1 MSEQLSLIKNL
12 VDAIC
17 RLEVGDK
24 LSGGEMARLVKEITS
39 LEIEE
44 GGPYS
49 IESGGGLDKA
59 DFGLNLLISYFL
71 LLCEVDLPKL
81 DVFLKDKLVNPSS
94 TIIPPEELLELVRKW
109 KARNGSGGVNASRG
123 SQEIVYGEGEKR
135 VMDLIMKKFD
145 ERFAGFSKETR
156 ERARKAIE
164 KTILG
169 NQDKQMSLMAYFTK
183 IALGKR
189 GAKISDDTVAE
200 MGLANIFFWTAFIIY
215 DDFWDEDEAA
225 DPKLL
230 PIANVFARH
239 YTDYFLNVLSN
250 NTEFRSFFHE
260 RTDKLDAANAW
271 ETEFCRL
278 KVQNGKVYIPDSL
291 PKYDDYEKK
300 FQPASGHIF
309 GPVAELITMGYSLE
323 SPEIQNFI
331 SYFKNYLIA
340 MQLNDDA
347 HDWEED
353 LRRGHISTVV
363 DLLLR
368 DLKASGW
375 DKPSIDLETDLPEL
389 QKLFWFTTMP
399 KYIKLVIAH
408 TNKARSALLGM
419 KVFEDTKPLMQF
431 VDRNENIARKAEQ
444 EQTDSEGFLSEY
456 RNA

>member
-1 MSEQLSLIKNL
+1 MQIYLIKNL
-12 VDAIC
+12 FDAIR
-17 RLEVGDK
+17 RLEAGER
-24 LSGGEMARLVKEITS
+24 LSGGEMARLVKEITG

-49 IESGGGLDKA
+49 IEPGGGLDKA
-59 DFGLNLLISYFL
+59 DFGLNLLIAYFL

-81 DVFLKDKLVNPSS
+81 DDFLAINFANPSS
-94 TIIPPEELLELVRKW
+94 IIISPEELLELVGKW
-109 KARNGSGGVNASRG
+109 KAKKGNGGVNASASVVEKG
-123 SQEIVYGEGEKR
+123 IVYDEGEQR
-135 VMDLIMKKFD
+135 VMDLIMKKFE
-145 ERFAGFSKETR
+145 ERFAGFSNETR
-156 ERARKAIE
+156 ERARRAIE

-183 IALGKR
+183 IAIGKR
-189 GAKISDDTVAE
+189 GAEISDDTIAE

-239 YTDYFLNVLSN
+239 YADYFLNVLPDN
-250 NTEFRSFFHE
+250 PEFRSFFHKYM
-260 RTDKLDAANAW
+260 DKLDAANAW
-271 ETEFCRL
+271 ETEFCRM
-278 KVQNGKVYIPDSL
+278 KVQNNKVHIPDSL
-291 PKYDDYEKK
+291 PEYDDYEKK

-309 GPVAELITMGYSLE
+309 GPVAELVKMGYSLE

-363 DLLLR
+363 DILLR
-368 DLKASGW
+368 DVKASGW
-375 DKPSIDLETDLPEL
+375 NKPSIDLETDLPEL

-408 TNKARSALLGM
+408 TNKARNALLDM
-419 KVFEDTKPLMQF
+419 KVFEDIKPLMRF
-431 VDRNENIARKAEQ
+431 VDRNENVARKAER
-444 EQTDSEGFLSEY
+444 EQADSEGFLSEY